1 MRRLAT
7 CVIGVLILSS
17 GTALAQDKGDVS
29 GGYRY
34 LRASGDGESESFGKG
49 WYFDVTGHVTD
60 MVSIV
65 GDVGGTYKSESI
77 TEGGVTFNGDIK
89 IHSFQGGVKF
99 RVPTMNTNIVP
110 FVQVLGGG
118 VRSSFKF
125 TAGSLSESDSSTDGI
140 FTLSG
145 GVDVSGMAKVGVR
158 VQAGYFRV
166 FEEGEGTNGFQFSVG
181 AKIGF

>member
-1 MRRLAT
+1 MRRLLLLA
-7 CVIGVLILSS
+7 IGVLLIGT
-17 GTALAQDKGDVS
+17 GTALAQDRGDVS

-34 LRASGDGESESFGKG
+34 IHADEEDFGKG

-65 GDVGGTYKSESI
+65 GDVGGTYRSD
-77 TEGGVTFNGDIK
+77 TETDGGVTFDTSLK
-89 IHSFQGGVKF
+89 IHTFQGGVKF
-99 RVPTMNTNIVP
+99 RVPTMNPNVVP
-110 FVQVLGGG
+110 FAQVLGGG

-125 TAGSLSESDSSTDGI
+125 SGGGLSDSDSETDGL

-166 FEEGEGTNGFQFSVG
+166 FSEDEGTNGFQFSIG
-181 AKIGF
+181 AKVGF

>member
-1 MRRLAT
+1 MRRLSLL
-7 CVIGVLILSS
+7 VIGVLLIS
-17 GTALAQDKGDVS
+17 GGNALAQDKGDVS

-34 LRASGDGESESFGKG
+34 LHADEESFGKG

-65 GDVGGTYKSESI
+65 GDVGGTYKSESF
-77 TEGGVTFNGDIK
+77 TEGGLSFEGSLK
-89 IHSFQGGVKF
+89 IHTFQGGVKF
-99 RVPTMNTNIVP
+99 RVPTMNTNLSP

-125 TAGSLSESDSSTDGI
+125 TAGSLSESDSESDGVLT
-140 FTLSG
+140 FSG
-145 GVDVSGMAKVGVR
+145 GVDLNTMSTIGVR

-166 FEEGEGTNGFQFSVG
+166 FSEGEGTNGFQFSVG
-181 AKIGF
+181 AKVGF

>member
-60 MVSIV
+60 VVSIV
-65 GDVGGTYKSESI
+65 GDVGGTYKSESLNESGLSF
-77 TEGGVTFNGDIK
+77 EGNLK

>member
-1 MRRLAT
+1 MRRLSLL
-7 CVIGVLILSS
+7 VIGVLLISG

-29 GGYRY
+29 GGYRV
-34 LRASGDGESESFGKG
+34 LRAFGDEAETFGKG

-65 GDVGGTYKSESI
+65 GDVGGSYKSESF
-77 TEGGVTFNGDIK
+77 TEAGTTFEGNLK
-89 IHSFQGGVKF
+89 IHTFQGGVKF
-99 RVPTMNTNIVP
+99 RVPTMNPNIVP
-110 FVQVLGGG
+110 FAQVLGGG

-125 TAGSLSESDSSTDGI
+125 TAGSFSESDSATDGLL
-140 FTLSG
+140 TLSG

-166 FEEGEGTNGFQFSVG
+166 FEEGDGTNGFQFSIG
-181 AKIGF
+181 AKVGF